1 MKHVVIFNDH
11 WCSGG
16 VESLWTNLIKNIT
29 TDEFDF
35 TILAT
40 QKETDIYD
48 DILNEHNVN
57 IITILDKII
66 SNPIIRTK
74 KNIKGFN

>member
-48 DILNEHNVN
+48 DMDSLKRGRYDFFFDN
-57 IITILDKII
+57 LQ
-66 SNPIIRTK
+66 
-74 KNIKGFN
+74 

>member
-35 TILAT
+35 TKYQRI
-40 QKETDIYD
+40 
-48 DILNEHNVN
+48 
-57 IITILDKII
+57 
-66 SNPIIRTK
+66 
-74 KNIKGFN
+74 